1 MSEDKECKDK
11 ILYHFVYDAVID
23 PTGTERLSIQWNGF
37 INETEEELKEKL
49 DLVARLMDH
58 RVKAHNERALAVA
71 EKIRISQKEKLEKLP
86 EQFN

>member
-1 MSEDKECKDK
+1 MSEDKCKEDK

-37 INETEEELKEKL
+37 KDETEGQLKEKL

-71 EKIRISQKEKLEKLP
+71 EKIRLDQQRKMQDLP
-86 EQFN
+86 EKFN